1 MALVLR
7 ETKGSPLTFEEM
19 DGNLTYLQNIALL
32 GATSASGGD
41 ALRAL
46 LAEDLGFVIP
56 VGGFLHGTEIL
67 EGVDKFDQA
76 EFFAALTAEDPET
89 FKAPI
94 LREGEGNYI
103 IHAGTRISNL
113 TGSSQYMMLNGI
125 LFPQGG
131 DIAGPGTF
139 AMNMESDENTSQI
152 YTYIQSLD
160 FGFIGTKYFYNFDP
174 DAEEHI
180 HGFEIDAA
188 IFGVFEVINVLV
200 PDDATTWG
208 EVTVTTGTLA

>member
-1 MALVLR
+1 MSLILR

-19 DGNLTYLQNIALL
+19 DSNLTYLQNIALL

-41 ALRAL
+41 ALNAL
-46 LAEDLGFVIP
+46 LAEDLGFEIP

-67 EGVDKFDQA
+67 EGIDKFSEA

-89 FKAPI
+89 FKSPI

-113 TGSSQYMMLNGI
+113 EGSSQYMMLNGI
-125 LFPQGG
+125 LFLQGG
-131 DIAGPGTF
+131 DGIGPGTF
-139 AMNMESDENTSQI
+139 FMSMDSDENTSQI
-152 YTYIQSLD
+152 YDYIQSLNL
-160 FGFIGTKYFYNFDP
+160 GYIGVKYFYNFDS
-174 DAEEHI
+174 EGEQHI
-180 HGFEIDAA
+180 HGFEIDAV

>member
-67 EGVDKFDQA
+67 EGVNKFDQS
-76 EFFAALTAEDPET
+76 EFFAALAAEDPET

-103 IHAGTRISNL
+103 IHTGTRISNL

-139 AMNMESDENTSQI
+139 IMNMESDENTSQI
-152 YTYIQSLD
+152 YDYSEGINLNL
-160 FGFIGTKYFYNFDP
+160 IGTKYFYNFDL

-208 EVTVTTGTLA
+208 EVTITTGTLA